1 MVIYFVPSRTQVS
14 RCHSLQNLDTDFNHE
29 TELTIKSKKHKTLN
43 SKTTTH
49 EQDNVN
55 EHNQSKEAKYS

>member
-1 MVIYFVPSRTQVS
+1 M
-14 RCHSLQNLDTDFNHE
+14 
-29 TELTIKSKKHKTLN
+29 TLN

-55 EHNQSKEAKYS
+55 EYNRVEKQVQLVTVSWKNQVKVKGIHSTLLM